1 MGELTL
7 NIISPKGVYGPVNC
21 DSVQLTVCD
30 DLNGK
35 GGGSYGIRS
44 GHIESL
50 LTLDKG
56 LIKAFLDGKNILTAK
71 CDCGFATVKNNA
83 VTAVVEN
90 FTET

>member
-1 MGELTL
+1 MSELTL
-7 NIISPKGVYGPVNC
+7 NIVFPKGVYGPVHC
-21 DSVQLTVCD
+21 DSVQLTVSD

-35 GGGSYGIRS
+35 GAGSYGIRS

-56 LIKAFLDGKNILTAK
+56 LLKAFLDGKNILTAK
-71 CDCGFATVKNNA
+71 CDCGFATVKNNT
-83 VTAVVEN
+83 VTAIVED

>member
-7 NIISPKGVYGPVNC
+7 NIVSPKGVYGPVHC
-21 DSVQLTVCD
+21 DSVQLTVSD

-35 GGGSYGIRS
+35 GGGSYGIKR

-56 LIKAFLDGKNILTAK
+56 LIKAFLDGKNILTAS
-71 CDCGFATVKNNA
+71 CDCGFATVRNNT
-83 VTAVVEN
+83 VTAVVED
-90 FTET
+90 FIEA

>member
-1 MGELTL
+1 MSELTL
-7 NIISPKGVYGPVNC
+7 NIVSPKGVFGPVYC

-30 DLNGK
+30 DLKGK

-56 LIKAFLDGKNILTAK
+56 IIKAFLEGKNILTAK
-71 CDCGFATVKNNA
+71 CDCGFATVKNNT
-83 VTAVVEN
+83 VTAVVED
-90 FTET
+90 FTEA